1 MKFRVSELP
10 TWWSLAVI
18 LFGLGLNQT
27 VYGESPFSEETTLR
41 GITYVTTENNTF
53 GKGLA
58 FVDLDGDGDDDLVA
72 TGSATGVLG
81 IWEND
86 GTGHFINR
94 QTAVN
99 PRTLPNASSVCAAD
113 YNADGLKDIYIGN
126 WNGSIGNKL
135 LKNNGNF
142 SFTDVSIEAGV
153 NDMGA
158 AGGCAWADYDNDGW
172 VDLYVANRTGSEGSP
187 LPNRLY
193 RNLGNGT
200 FADVAPALGVNDQRL
215 SCQVLWF
222 DMQNDGD
229 ADFYL
234 STDKGYATGLGN
246 RMFRNDG
253 GTFVEISAE
262 SGTDILMEG
271 MGIDAT
277 DVNGDGE
284 QDLYITNSAL
294 GNPLF
299 ISVEPQFYIDGA
311 AILGVEANRIGW
323 GTAFM
328 DYDQDGF
335 PDLYVCNYGVF
346 AHNNLYSQVGSGDF
360 FDEAALTE
368 CNDDGNTYC
377 MAVSDVDGD
386 GDQDFV
392 IQNAGE
398 NLKLF
403 INQKGGERNFIQFD
417 VRGMQQNRDAIG
429 AVVSMRVGTRRQM
442 REVRA
447 GSNYKSQSSMRLH
460 FGLDFAGVA
469 NPVTVLWPGG
479 EVRQFDNLPAN
490 AVYPLYPS
498 AFLGDLNKD
507 HDFSAADAAL
517 FVDVLLGNDTSIDRF
532 MLADFDGNFA
542 VNGSDLVQFVETMIM
557 RG

>member
-1 MKFRVSELP
+1 MKIQSDMVPLSTALVMVWVGSVSIQ
-10 TWWSLAVI
+10 LAHAE
-18 LFGLGLNQT
+18 N
-27 VYGESPFSEETTLR
+27 PFIEEAIDR
-41 GITYVTTENNTF
+41 GIIYTTTENDTF

-72 TGSATGVLG
+72 TGASNGTIG

-86 GTGHFINR
+86 GTGNFINR
-94 QTAVN
+94 QATAN
-99 PRTLPNASSVCAAD
+99 PRTLPLASSVCAAD

-126 WNGSIGNKL
+126 WVGGGGNL
-135 LKNNGNF
+135 LLRNDGNF
-142 SFTDVSIEAGV
+142 NFTDVGAQAGV
-153 NDMGA
+153 NDLGA
-158 AGGCAWADYDNDGW
+158 AGGNAWADYDNDGW

-193 RNLGNGT
+193 RNMGDGT
-200 FADVAPALGVNDQRL
+200 FVDVAPALGVNDQRL

-299 ISVEPQFYIDGA
+299 ISVDPGFYVDGA
-311 AILGVEANRIGW
+311 AILGVAANRIGW

-335 PDLYVCNYGVF
+335 PDLYVCNYGIA
-346 AHNNLYSQVGSGDF
+346 AHNNLFSQEESGDF
-360 FDEAALTE
+360 FDEAALTD

-386 GDQDFV
+386 GDQDFI

-403 INQKGGERNFIQFD
+403 INQKGGERNYIQFD
-417 VRGMQQNRDAIG
+417 VKGMQRNLDAIG
-429 AVVSMRVGTRRQM
+429 AVVSMRIGSRRQM

-447 GSNYKSQSSMRLH
+447 GNNYKSQSSMRLH

-469 NPVTVLWPGG
+469 NPVTVRWPGG
-479 EVRQFDNLPAN
+479 EVRELENLPAN

-498 AFLGDLNKD
+498 AWLGDMNKD

-532 MLADFDGNFA
+532 MLADFDGNFT
-542 VNGSDLVQFVETMIM
+542 VDGRDLTSFVTTMLM